1 MRAQPPKP
9 NRAENEI
16 CLTYDGQQ
24 RSSRACPR
32 SLYFEEEQEEDDVS
46 SFDTGR
52 LIAPARFS
60 TSGTRREVPG

>member
-1 MRAQPPKP
+1 MRAEPPKP
-9 NRAENEI
+9 NRGENEI

-52 LIAPARFS
+52 LIL
-60 TSGTRREVPG
+60 PGAFFDEWNSS